1 MVHNSADRP
10 LMQGTN
16 PSVRSVASQRPPLDE
31 SGRPARIQRTQLL
44 NLQPAG
50 GKNNSSHNVVGG
62 AAGEPGAG
70 PSGMPTLTHIESL
83 EEQLVTKS

>member
-62 AAGEPGAG
+62 AAGDPGA
-70 PSGMPTLTHIESL
+70 TLTHIESL
-83 EEQLVTKS
+83 EEQLVTKSQSNVS